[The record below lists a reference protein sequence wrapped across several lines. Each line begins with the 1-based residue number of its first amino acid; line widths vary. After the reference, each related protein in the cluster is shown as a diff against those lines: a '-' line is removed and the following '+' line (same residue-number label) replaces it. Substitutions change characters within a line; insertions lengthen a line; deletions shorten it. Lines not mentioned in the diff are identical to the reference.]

1 MKYITLDNTP
11 IPALGL
17 GTYRLTGNMAVDIV
31 SDALAIGYRLIDTAQ
46 LYENEKEIGRAIR
59 ESNVSRDDIYL
70 VTKVWPSNFQ
80 KNHFIP
86 SVKESLHKLNTDYID
101 LLLIHWPHDSIPVRD
116 YIPLLIETKT
126 SGLTRNIGVSN
137 FNIAQL
143 KTTIDMGAPIVTN
156 QVEFHPWINQRN
168 LHAWMIEHH
177 IPLTAYCPLAKGKMF
192 NFKPLVNLSHQYSKT
207 PAQIILRWM
216 MQKNN
221 ILAIPSS
228 SKKDRL
234 QENYNVFDF
243 EIDKEDMDLI
253 DAWSSENHRY
263 VSSYGGASWD

>member
-1 MKYITLDNTP
+1 MKFITLGNTP
-11 IPALGL
+11 VQALGL

-59 ESNVSRDDIYL
+59 QSNVSREDIYL

-80 KNHFIP
+80 KKQFIP
-86 SVKESLHKLNTDYID
+86 SVKESLHQLNTDYID
-101 LLLIHWPHDSIPVRD
+101 LLLIHWPHPSIPVQD
-116 YIPLLIETKT
+116 YIPLLIEVKT
-126 SGLTRNIGVSN
+126 SGLARNIGVSN

-143 KTTIDMGAPIVTN
+143 KTTIDLGAPIVTN

-168 LHAWMIEHH
+168 LHAWMKEHDL
-177 IPLTAYCPLAKGKMF
+177 PLTAYCPLAKGRMF
-192 NFKPLVNLSHQYSKT
+192 SSKPLVNLSSQYSKT
-207 PAQIILRWM
+207 PAQIILRWL

-228 SKKDRL
+228 SKKNRL
-234 QENYNVFDF
+234 QENFNVFDF
-243 EIDKEDMDLI
+243 EIGKEDIDLI
-253 DAWSSENHRY
+253 DSWYSQNQRY
-263 VSSYGGASWD
+263 VSSYGGAAWD